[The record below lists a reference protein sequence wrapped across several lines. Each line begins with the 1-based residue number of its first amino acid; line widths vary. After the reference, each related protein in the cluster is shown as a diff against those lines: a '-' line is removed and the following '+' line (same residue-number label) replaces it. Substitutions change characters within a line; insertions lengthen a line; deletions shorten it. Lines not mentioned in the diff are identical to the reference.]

1 MDYSQ
6 FQVKYIENPSFV
18 SKIPELESYEPMNI
32 SNLQMNNAE
41 SLPPTQLLIQEEKPY
56 TQEEKPQNPIKK
68 KYKLSYTKSFKDR
81 FREYLTSWEGGRL
94 AKVSGDRGGLTNNG
108 ITLNT
113 WKSFGKD
120 KNGDGII
127 NDKDLALMS
136 EQDRN
141 DILENRFWNAARAD
155 QIANPNLA
163 AYVVDWMWTSGPGA
177 FKSMHKA
184 FGLKPQARMTN
195 ELLNA
200 INSNVQQSYN
210 ILHNKRENFYRDI
223 VARDPSQAKFLR
235 GWLRRANAIT
245 LNDMKL
251 A

>member
-1 MDYSQ
+1 MDYSNY
-6 FQVKYIENPSFV
+6 QVKYIENPTFV
-18 SKIPELESYEPMNI
+18 SKIPELESYEPISI
-32 SNLQMNNAE
+32 SNLQMDNAE
-41 SLPPTQLLIQEEKPY
+41 PLPSTQLIMQEE
-56 TQEEKPQNPIKK
+56 EPQNPIKK
-68 KYKLSYTKSFKDR
+68 KRKTVYTKDFKDR

-108 ITLNT
+108 ITIGT
-113 WKSFGKD
+113 WKAYGKD
-120 KNGDGII
+120 KNGDGVID
-127 NDKDLALMS
+127 NKDLAVMS

-141 DILENRFWNAARAD
+141 DILENRFWKVAKAD
-155 QIANPNLA
+155 QITNPNLA

-177 FKSMHKA
+177 FKSMHRA
-184 FGLKPQARMTN
+184 FGLKPQARMTD
-195 ELLNA
+195 ELLSA
-200 INSNVQQSYN
+200 INSNTQQAYN